1 MPRPRIRRRL
11 RPSGESRGEGTQE
24 GRRPSPGAG
33 PAGRASRRATAAFR
47 ASWWRGRIARA
58 AARLRALH
66 ARLETRFPVITALV
80 DRLVSVNVFDSA
92 TRIAA
97 QCFLT
102 AVPLL
107 LLVGAYAPTAL
118 RKQITESVS
127 DAFGLT
133 GQAKTEL
140 HAAFQP
146 PPEDLKQA
154 TGVIGGLMVILSAT
168 AVSRAVQRLCRRAWQ
183 LPRSGLSVAPWRWLA
198 WIVLWLGAL
207 VAQGLLGGV
216 LGVALGFVV
225 TLLIE
230 TALWWWTQHLL
241 LGGVI
246 RWAPLLPGAVIT
258 AAAVSGLSV
267 TAHFYMPRA
276 LNRALDAYGS
286 AGSVFVLLSWL
297 IVICVAVALGLSV
310 GAVLSQETALRHRL
324 GSAAPQAG
332 SVDSG

>member
-1 MPRPRIRRRL
+1 M
-11 RPSGESRGEGTQE
+11 SSGEGTEEQ
-24 GRRPSPGAG
+24 RRPSPTAG
-33 PAGRASRRATAAFR
+33 PAGRAPRRATAVFR
-47 ASWWRGRIARA
+47 ASWWRERL
-58 AARLRALH
+58 ARLTAWLRVLH

-80 DRLVSVNVFDSA
+80 DRVVSVNIFDSA

-107 LLVGAYAPTAL
+107 LVVGAYAPPAL
-118 RKQITESVS
+118 RDQVTESVS
-127 DAFGLT
+127 DVFGLT
-133 GQAKTEL
+133 GQAKAEL

-154 TGVIGGLMVILSAT
+154 TGVVGGLMVILSAT

-183 LPRSGLSVAPWRWLA
+183 LPRAGLSVAPWRWLA

-207 VAQGLLGGV
+207 VAQGWLGSV

-246 RWAPLLPGAVIT
+246 RWAPLLPGALIT

-276 LNRALDAYGS
+276 LNRALEAYGS

-324 GSAAPQAG
+324 GSPAPSSPAAKG
-332 SVDSG
+332 T

>member
-11 RPSGESRGEGTQE
+11 RRSGESGDGGTDE
-24 GRRPSPGAG
+24 RRRPPA
-33 PAGRASRRATAAFR
+33 AGRASRAPRRATAAAH
-47 ASWWRGRIARA
+47 ASWWRARTA
-58 AARLRALH
+58 RWTARLRALH
-66 ARLETRFPVITALV
+66 TRVESRFPVTTALV

-107 LLVGAYAPTAL
+107 LVIGAYAPPAL
-118 RKQITESVS
+118 RDQVTESVS
-127 DAFGLT
+127 AVFGLT
-133 GQAKTEL
+133 GQAKAEL

-146 PPEDLKQA
+146 PAEDLKQA
-154 TGVIGGLMVILSAT
+154 TGVVGGLMVVLSAT
-168 AVSRAVQRLCRRAWQ
+168 AVSRAVQRLCRRAWR
-183 LPRSGLSVAPWRWLA
+183 LPRAGLSVAPWRWLA

-207 VAQGLLGGV
+207 VAQGLLGSV

-225 TLLIE
+225 TLLVE
-230 TALWWWTQHLL
+230 TVLWWWTQHLL

-267 TAHFYMPRA
+267 TAQFYMPRA
-276 LNRALDAYGS
+276 LNRALEAYGS

-297 IVICVAVALGLSV
+297 IVICVAVAVGLSV

-324 GSAAPQAG
+324 GSPGPSSRSAKG
-332 SVDSG
+332 T